1 MKVVRILN
9 KEYAKKFAVGFHS
22 KSGYLLP
29 YMTFLENATF
39 AVKKFDN
46 TLHGGMCFIEDKNKF
61 RVLRQIPADSKI
73 TWINENII
81 CELTAFW
88 VDNKAAYIPILSK
101 ITWHVLWSKK
111 KYFVYSYATDCR
123 KLQDYYSRGKPILL
137 YSGQM
142 NTESAENVECLSKLG
157 IVRIFVSNILKSM
170 RFW

>member
-1 MKVVRILN
+1 MKVVRIFN
-9 KEYAKKFAVGFHS
+9 REDAKSFAGGFHS
-22 KSGYLLP
+22 KSGYLMP

-39 AVKKFDN
+39 AVKKYDN

-73 TWINENII
+73 TWINENRV

-88 VDNKAAYIPILSK
+88 VNNKAAYLPLLTK
-101 ITWHVLWSKK
+101 ITMYVLFSWKD
-111 KYFVYSYATDCR
+111 YFVYSYATDCR
-123 KLQDYYSRGKPILL
+123 KLQEYYSRGKPILL

-142 NTESAENVECLSKLG
+142 TTGSIENVECLTKLG
-157 IVRIFVSNILKSM
+157 IVRIFVSNILRSM